1 MAIYRKILWILCAFT
16 LFLFPPFSFHNL
28 TTGISADISVTEAS
42 GRPSL
47 NYSQKSL
54 LKGET
59 VQLKLKNTKGTVK
72 FSSRNKKIASVSSSG
87 QVKAKSAG
95 TTVITAFCSGKTYR
109 CRIRVRDTVDLIVF
123 AGQSNMTGRGNLS
136 SIPKLP
142 DGAGYESRTVTHAG
156 SLSLLKEP
164 FGIGQDRNSLNDS
177 GLRTGSMVTAFVQAY
192 YQKTQTPVVAVS
204 ATIAGSGCVSWST
217 VHYKEAGA
225 RVKQAQKA
233 LKKRG
238 LKVENCYLVFMQGE
252 NDGFAKTS
260 QSFYKKRITQM
271 FHNLQKVCP
280 VEKCLLIRIGSYTK
294 EPDLYKDIVKA
305 QTDLCRDNQDF
316 VLVSVKAA
324 SFKAGYYQED
334 GIHLTQK
341 GLNILG
347 KEAGA
352 NAASYKLTGKEPEL
366 KDPKYKN
373 TYKPAK

>member
-1 MAIYRKILWILCAFT
+1 MNTYRKFGGIFCIFLL
-16 LFLFPPFSFHNL
+16 LLFPPFPIHGAS
-28 TTGISADISVTEAS
+28 GDVSVTEAS
-42 GRPSL
+42 ARPAL
-47 NYSQKSL
+47 NYSKKSL

-59 VQLKLKNTKGTVK
+59 VKLQLKNAKGTVT
-72 FSSRNKKIASVSSSG
+72 FSSNNKKIASVSSSG

-95 TTVITAFCSGKTYR
+95 TAVITASCRGKAYP
-109 CRIRVRDTVDLIVF
+109 CRIQVRDTVDLIVF
-123 AGQSNMTGRGNLS
+123 AGQSNMTGRGDS
-136 SIPKLP
+136 SNAPKLT
-142 DGAGYESRTVTHAG
+142 DGAGYESRTITNGG
-156 SLSLLKEP
+156 SLSPLKEP
-164 FGIGQDRNSLNDS
+164 FGMGQDRNSLNDS

-217 VHYKEAGA
+217 IHYKEVAA
-225 RVKQAQKA
+225 RVKLAQKA

-271 FHNLQKVCP
+271 FRNLQKSCS
-280 VEKCLLIRIGSYTK
+280 VEKCLFIRIGSYTK
-294 EPDLYKDIVKA
+294 DRNLYNDIVKA
-305 QTDLCRDNQDF
+305 QTDLCRTNKDF

-324 SFKAGYYQED
+324 SLKDSYYQAD

-341 GLNILG
+341 GLNVLG
-347 KEAGA
+347 KEAGT

-366 KDPKYKN
+366 KDAKYKN
-373 TYKPAK
+373 TYKPKK

>member
-1 MAIYRKILWILCAFT
+1 MTTYRKILWILCAFT
-16 LFLFPPFSFHNL
+16 LFLFPPLSFYNAI
-28 TTGISADISVTEAS
+28 TDISTDISVAEAA
-42 GRPSL
+42 GKPSL
-47 NYSQKSL
+47 NYSKKSL

-59 VQLKLKNTKGTVK
+59 VELKLKNAKGTVK
-72 FSSRNKKIASVSSSG
+72 FSSKNKKIASVSASG
-87 QVKAKSAG
+87 QIKAKSAG
-95 TTVITAFCSGKTYR
+95 TTVITASCSGKTYR
-109 CRIRVRDTVDLIVF
+109 CRIKVRDTVDLIVF
-123 AGQSNMTGRGNLS
+123 AGQSNMTGRGSLNG
-136 SIPKLP
+136 IPKLP

-164 FGIGQDRNSLNDS
+164 FGMGQDRNSLNDS
-177 GLRTGSMVTAFVQAY
+177 GLRTGSMVTAFVQTY

-217 VHYKEAGA
+217 IHYKEVAA

-238 LKVENCYLVFMQGE
+238 LKIENCYLVFMQGE
-252 NDGFAKTS
+252 NDGFAGTS

-271 FHNLQKVCP
+271 FRNLQKACP
-280 VEKCLLIRIGSYTK
+280 VEKCLLIRIGSYAK

-305 QTDLCRDNQDF
+305 QTDLCRNNKDF
-316 VLVSVKAA
+316 VLVSLKAA

-352 NAASYKLTGKEPEL
+352 NAAAYKLTGKEPVL